1 MCPRTRALGELRRF
15 WADESGPAATEYAV
29 LLALI
34 VLVAAAS
41 IRAVGE
47 SLFGIWQAIDGA
59 VSTTST
65 AP

>member
-1 MCPRTRALGELRRF
+1 MCPRTRAVGELRRF
-15 WADESGPAATEYAV
+15 WADESGPTATEYAV

-41 IRAVGE
+41 ISAVGE
-47 SLFGIWQAIDGA
+47 SLYGIWQVIDGA
-59 VSTTST
+59 VSASSA